1 MGLGRL
7 NLKRIIY
14 LLSLASLISACGNPL
29 GSAGT
34 TTITEGHNP
43 FQPSDPAATVLA
55 SATDSSLISEIKNLA
70 NDSVATAGIKVTV
83 RDSGQNTL
91 ANKTVS
97 LASSRGAS
105 DTVTPA
111 TAVTDSQGE
120 AQFQVSSLVAGA
132 AELTAT
138 VVTDSVSVTQKAKV
152 YFLNQTPVI
161 DLISDFAAGNGIGIN
176 NPGATTTW
184 KNQSSQ
190 GASYDGALTN
200 FSLIETDSTSQWQG
214 TSPRNLSFD
223 GVNDFVSLGTGM
235 NASANFSFEAWN
247 RVTTLGAGQVIV
259 SNGDNNQ
266 RGLTLRNSWDGQGYL
281 SAHRGNASY
290 AETVL
295 SDSPVAYWR
304 LGEASGTSFF
314 NSTVTTGL
322 TAVETAGVSNAEIGA
337 LANDSSTAAGFTR
350 PAANNGALI
359 VPDHPD
365 LDGTAR
371 LTVEAWVYMDA
382 ACNSAICGIVSKR
395 VGSLN
400 EEAYILYT
408 NNGLVGVR
416 LAGQTAQQL
425 DAGATLSTNTWHH
438 IVFVFD
444 NTLNDTVAQRR
455 LKLYINGTLNV
466 ERTYTFGAI
475 AGTAST
481 FTIGSL
487 NGNTSS
493 GWAGRID
500 EVAVYKS
507 AMTLAQVQK
516 HYNARQ
522 LHAVHSTN
530 KISTSQWSHVAS
542 SFNTVNGELAVYL
555 NGTKTQK
562 TYNSGVITGS
572 TNSLKLG
579 AGRNYL
585 NTADSDFLS
594 GQISDFRFYDR
605 VLTPAEVNV
614 CRSVHSSRHP

>member
-1 MGLGRL
+1 MGLDRL

-14 LLSLASLISACGNPL
+14 LISLASLISSCRNPL
-29 GSAGT
+29 GSSGT
-34 TTITEGHNP
+34 TTISDGHNP
-43 FQPSDPAATVLA
+43 FQPSNPAAAVLA
-55 SATDSSLISEIKNLA
+55 SPTDSSILSENKNLA
-70 NDSVATAGIKVTV
+70 NDAVATARIKVIV
-83 RDSGQNTL
+83 RDSGQNPL

-97 LASSRGAS
+97 LTSNRGAF

-111 TAVTDSQGE
+111 TAITDSQGE

-132 AELTAT
+132 VELTAS
-138 VVTDSVSVTQKAKV
+138 VVTDSVSIVEKAKV
-152 YFLNQTPVI
+152 YFINQTPVI

-214 TSPRNLSFD
+214 ASPRSLSCD
-223 GVNDFVSLGTGM
+223 GVNDFVSVGTGM
-235 NASANFSFEAWN
+235 NAFANFSFEAWT
-247 RVTTLGAGQVIV
+247 RMITLGAGQVIV

-281 SAHRGNASY
+281 SLHRGNASY

-295 SDSPVAYWR
+295 SDAPVAYWR

-314 NSTVTTGL
+314 NSTATTGL

-337 LANDSSTAAGFTR
+337 LVNDSSTSAGFSR

-359 VPDHPD
+359 VADHPD

-382 ACNSAICGIVSKR
+382 GCSSAICGIVSKR
-395 VGSLN
+395 VGSSN
-400 EEAYILYT
+400 QEAYILYT
-408 NNGLVGVR
+408 NNGLAGFR
-416 LAGQTAQQL
+416 LAGQTTQQL
-425 DAGATLSTNTWHH
+425 DASSTLAINTWHH
-438 IVFVFD
+438 IVVVFD
-444 NTLNDTVAQRR
+444 NTLTDTVAQRR
-455 LKLYINGTLNV
+455 LKMYINGVLNS

-481 FTIGSL
+481 FSIGSL
-487 NGNTSS
+487 NGNASS
-493 GWAGRID
+493 GWSGRID
-500 EVAVYKS
+500 EVAVYNS
-507 AMTLAQVQK
+507 ALTLAQVQK

-530 KISTSQWSHVAS
+530 KISTSQWNHVAS
-542 SFNTVNGELAVYL
+542 SFGTVNGELAVYL

-562 TYNSGVITGS
+562 TFNSGVITGS
-572 TNSLKLG
+572 TNSLKLCS
-579 AGRNYL
+579 GRNYL
-585 NTADSDFLS
+585 NTTESDFLS
-594 GQISDFRFYDR
+594 GQISDFRFFDR
-605 VLTPAEVNV
+605 VLTAAELNV
-614 CRSVHSSRHP
+614 CRTVHSSRHP